1 MKYAA
6 TLLLALVVAGCGA
19 RPDSTGPTSNAEIP
33 VDTMFTKDGCT
44 VYRFV
49 VHGTHHYFSRCVG
62 AEQSLVQ
69 ERVSCGKNCSR
80 LQSMPTN

>member
-6 TLLLALVVAGCGA
+6 ILLLALAVAGCTA
-19 RPDSTGPTSNAEIP
+19 QPDSTGPTSNAETP
-33 VDTMFTKDGCT
+33 VDTLFTKDGCT
-44 VYRFV
+44 VYRFRNY
-49 VHGTHHYFSRCVG
+49 GNHHYFARCIG

-80 LQSMPTN
+80 LQSLPTN